1 MKAFVTDGNQRSAL
15 AITRSLGR
23 RGISVLVGEQEPM
36 ALASS
41 SRYCAGHVT
50 YPSPYR
56 DPGGFQEFL
65 VDFVRRERV
74 DVVVPVSDVTTS
86 SICLRQDVL
95 RPHTAIAAP
104 TLEAFDCMTDKSRAL
119 EAAALSGIP
128 IPRTLIAE
136 GAAGLRRI
144 VDQVQYPAVVKPV
157 RSRILTSRGWV
168 GTGVHYAASET
179 DLWRLYDQT
188 DYLSSHPS
196 LIQQRIVGPGVGL
209 FALFDRGRLL
219 TTFAHRRLREKPPSG
234 GVSVLCESIPVDP
247 ELRNDAVRL
256 LGPLGWHGVGM
267 LEYKRD
273 RDTGRRFLIE
283 VNGRFWGSL
292 QLAVDAGVDF
302 PYLSCQVALGIPPD
316 VPQTYRVGVRNRWLL
331 GDLDHLLA
339 RLGRTRGDLSLP
351 DHAPSRLRA
360 VLEFIRCTRPGVG
373 DQVLSGDDPG
383 PFLHEAGQY
392 ARSLSASI
400 GRRLR
405 ERVLRGRVGGLRVAR
420 AAMRSGR

>member
-23 RGISVLVGEQEPM
+23 RGISVVVGEQEAV
-36 ALASS
+36 ALASA
-41 SRYCAGHVT
+41 SRYCARHVT

-56 DPGGFQEFL
+56 DPGGFQRFL
-65 VDFVRRERV
+65 GDFVRRERI

-86 SICLRQDVL
+86 SICAHQDVL
-95 RPHTAIAAP
+95 RPHTAIAIP

-119 EAAALSGIP
+119 QAAALSGIP
-128 IPRTLIAE
+128 IPRTLRAE
-136 GAAGLRRI
+136 GVAGLRRI
-144 VDQVQYPAVVKPV
+144 VDQVEYPAVVKPV
-157 RSRILTSRGWV
+157 RSRILTSRGWL
-168 GTGVHYAASET
+168 GTSVHYAASET
-179 DLWRLYDQT
+179 DLRRLYDET
-188 DYLSSHPS
+188 EYLSSHPS
-196 LIQQRIVGPGVGL
+196 LIQPRIVGPGVGL

-219 TTFAHRRLREKPPSG
+219 TAFAHRRLREKPPSG
-234 GVSVLCESIPVDP
+234 GVSVLCESVPVDP
-247 ELRNDAVRL
+247 QLREDAVNL
-256 LGPLGWHGVGM
+256 LGPLGWHGVAM

-273 RDTGRRFLIE
+273 RHSGGRFLIE

-302 PYLSCQVALGIPPD
+302 PYLSCQVALGMTPDLPP
-316 VPQTYRVGVRNRWLL
+316 TYRVGVKNRWLF
-331 GDLDHLLA
+331 GDLDHLLS
-339 RLGRTRGDLSLP
+339 RLGRTPADLCLP
-351 DHAPSRLRA
+351 DHAPSRARA
-360 VLEFIRCTRPGVG
+360 LLDFVRCTKPGVG

-383 PFLHEAGQY
+383 PFLYEARQY

-405 ERVLRGRVGGLRVAR
+405 GRLVRGGDGGLRVAR